1 MSRAQLTSTVEQNTG
16 GAVAPF
22 VAGKNKIINGD
33 FGIWQRGTSFST
45 ASGTL
50 SNSTYTADRWAVTY
64 DGTGSTRTV
73 SQQAFTPGTAPVAGY
88 ESAYYWQY
96 AQTVAGSGATYND
109 FYQRIEDVRTF
120 AGQTVTVSFWAK
132 VSSGTVSQT
141 FALRQ
146 YYGGGGSVID
156 TNSAGFT
163 VTSSWQRFALTVTLP
178 SLSGATLGSGSW
190 LALEFRLPTNTTFT
204 YSLWGVQVEAGS
216 VATPF
221 TTASNTLQGELALCQ
236 RYYWRGISGASYG
249 FLNGAGFS
257 YTSSNAQISVTYPVT
272 MRAIPSSV
280 DYSSLVVQDSAAG
293 IFSLSSITLDASV
306 TNTIG
311 ASFAGTT
318 SGMTT
323 NRFLRLL
330 GSGSTAYI
338 GFSADL

>member
-22 VAGKNKIINGD
+22 LAGKNFCINGGMD
-33 FGIWQRGTSFST
+33 IWQRGTSFSG
-45 ASGTL
+45 AGV
-50 SNSTYTADRWAVTY
+50 YTSDRWYSGNANT
-64 DGTGSTRTV
+64 T
-73 SQQAFTPGTAPVAGY
+73 
-88 ESAYYWQY
+88 Y
-96 AQTVAGSGATYND
+96 AQETSVVPTGIRYAMKITTSTTGVAPTIWQAVETANAI
-109 FYQRIEDVRTF
+109 QF
-120 AGQTVTVSFWAK
+120 AGQTVTLSFYARSTDAVAALIRLDYSTTSDNAVTGSYTSIGASTPATTSTGYTRVSA
-132 VSSGTVSQT
+132 Q
-141 FALRQ
+141 FAVPSNALTLRLII
-146 YYGGGGSVID
+146 GAGANLSNGGSFYI
-156 TNSAGFT
+156 TGI
-163 VTSSWQRFALTVTLP
+163 QL
-178 SLSGATLGSGSW
+178 
-190 LALEFRLPTNTTFT
+190 
-204 YSLWGVQVEAGS
+204 EAGS

-221 TTASNTLQGELALCQ
+221 SRAGGTFQGELALCQ

>member
-1 MSRAQLTSTVEQNTG
+1 MSRAQLTSTVEQNSA
-16 GAVAPF
+16 GAASPF

-33 FGIWQRGTSFST
+33 FGVWQRGTSFSGS
-45 ASGTL
+45 A
-50 SNSTYTADRWAVTY
+50 NVYTADRWWSDNPTTSRQSAGLNGFNYCLQTSNTPGNPAIRQGIELPVTGNAGQFY
-64 DGTGSTRTV
+64 VGST
-73 SQQAFTPGTAPVAGY
+73 
-88 ESAYYWQY
+88 W
-96 AQTVAGSGATYND
+96 
-109 FYQRIEDVRTF
+109 
-120 AGQTVTVSFWAK
+120 TVSFWAK
-132 VSSGTVSQT
+132 TSTTVSSPMYLYAAFSD
-141 FALRQ
+141 
-146 YYGGGGSVID
+146 S
-156 TNSAGFT
+156 
-163 VTSSWQRFALTVTLP
+163 VTSSGGNQQSVVANN
-178 SLSGATLGSGSW
+178 LGNPTTSW
-190 LALEFRLPTNTTFT
+190 VRYSTTFT
-204 YSLWGVQVEAGS
+204 ISASPVSTNTCLMLVPYLNTGAYSGNFSITGVQLEAGS

-221 TTASNTLQGELALCQ
+221 TTASGTLQGELALCQ

-338 GFSADL
+338 GFSAEL